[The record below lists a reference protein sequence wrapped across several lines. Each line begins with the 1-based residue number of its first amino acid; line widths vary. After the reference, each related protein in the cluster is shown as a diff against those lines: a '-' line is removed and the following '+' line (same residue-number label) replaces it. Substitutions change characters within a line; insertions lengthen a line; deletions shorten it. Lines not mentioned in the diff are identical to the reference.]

1 MGTIRLIHSIFGEM
15 VLPLL
20 TIGVAI
26 WLTATWKPGE
36 AAKKPARI
44 FAVLVDIQVAL
55 GLIYYIYGVIAGG
68 SLGAKIT
75 SLPFLIHPVLGI
87 LAAGVAHMAVLPNG
101 PFRKLGRWSALVGLI
116 IVTILIV
123 SAAMV
128 ARMAR

>member
-1 MGTIRLIHSIFGEM
+1 MGTIRLIHGIFGEM

-20 TIGVAI
+20 TIIVAA
-26 WLTATWKPGE
+26 WLTATWKPDE
-36 AAKKPARI
+36 PAKKPARI

-55 GLIYYIYGVIAGG
+55 GIIYYIYGVIVGG

-75 SLPFLIHPVLGI
+75 SMPFLIHPVLGI
-87 LAAGVAHMAVLPNG
+87 LAAGVAHMAVKPDG

-116 IVTILIV
+116 IVVILIV

-128 ARMAR
+128 ARMA